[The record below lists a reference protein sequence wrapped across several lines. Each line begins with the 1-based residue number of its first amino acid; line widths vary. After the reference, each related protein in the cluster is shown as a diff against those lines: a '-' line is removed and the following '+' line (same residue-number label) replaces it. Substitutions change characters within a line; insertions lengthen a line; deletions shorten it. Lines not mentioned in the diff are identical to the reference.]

1 MDDTIVG
8 GNYHERRYLSI
19 VDGKTYRVLSD
30 PPVMYTKT
38 TSRCTMRRSMT
49 GNTRN
54 IGIMAHIDA
63 GKTTTTER
71 ILFYTGKSHRIG
83 EVDDG
88 AATMDWMTQEQD
100 RGITIT
106 SAATTTFWRDYRI
119 NVIDTPGHVDFTAEV
134 ERSLRVLDGAIAIF
148 CAVGGVEPQSETVW
162 RQADAYHVPRIAYV
176 NKMDRIGADF
186 FAVINEI
193 QTKLAAVPVPLALP
207 IGRENEFEGT
217 IDLLTMQ
224 EINWSGDDQ
233 GRIMTTAPIRDDLI
247 ELATT
252 WRDKLYDTLSSWSDE
267 ITELVLEE
275 EAIPLELI
283 KKVLREQTLTGE
295 IVPVFV
301 GASLR
306 NIGVQSVLD
315 GVVDYL
321 PAPEEL
327 PPIEGVD
334 PRNHEPVEIH
344 RTADGQTTAM
354 VFKIQA
360 DREAGNLS
368 FVRVYQG
375 TVKSGTAIFNHNQ
388 KKRERVN
395 RILRMHANRTEQIDR
410 LEAGD
415 IGVIVGFK
423 LAQTGDTIGSEGM
436 PVVLERMH
444 FPEPVISVAIEPRT
458 LSERER
464 LKNVL
469 DILTREDPTF
479 LWKEDSDTGE
489 LIISGMG
496 ELHLDVLV
504 TRIVDDYKVNA
515 KVGNPQVTY
524 RESISVEATHTE
536 RFHKVMGGK
545 ENAAAVTLR
554 VYPRARGE
562 GNLLENSLPENRM
575 PAPLVQALERGV
587 ESAFQ
592 SGVRLGYPTIDIGVE
607 IVDVEY
613 DELTATEF
621 AYEAVASLGFDATCS
636 AASPTLLQPVM
647 RISVI
652 CPKEF
657 MGDVISGI
665 TTRGGIV
672 LGVESRPTAEH
683 IDAEAPLKKMFGYS
697 TALRSTTQGRGTY
710 SMEFSNFAPTDD

>member
-1 MDDTIVG
+1 MAQ
-8 GNYHERRYLSI
+8 
-19 VDGKTYRVLSD
+19 
-30 PPVMYTKT
+30 
-38 TSRCTMRRSMT
+38 
-49 GNTRN
+49 NTRN

-71 ILFYTGKSHRIG
+71 ILYYTGKSHRIG

-88 AATMDWMTQEQD
+88 AATMDWMVQEQN

-106 SAATTTFWRDYRI
+106 SAATTTFWRDHKI
-119 NVIDTPGHVDFTAEV
+119 NIIDTPGHVDFTAEV

-162 RQADAYHVPRIAYV
+162 RQADAYGVPRIAYI

-186 FAVINEI
+186 FAVIQEI
-193 QTKLAAVPVPLALP
+193 REKLAATAVPLALP
-207 IGRENEFEGT
+207 IGRENSFEGT
-217 IDLLTMQ
+217 IDLLSMQ
-224 EINWSGDDQ
+224 EVHWSSDDSGQ
-233 GRIMTTAPIRDDLI
+233 TLTTAPIRDDLV
-247 ELATT
+247 ELADT
-252 WRDKLYDTLSSWSDE
+252 WRDKLYDTLSAWSDE

-275 EAIPLELI
+275 EPVPPELV
-283 KKVLREQTLTGE
+283 KRVLREQTLAGAL
-295 IVPVFV
+295 VPTFV

-315 GVVDYL
+315 GVIDFL

-327 PPIEGVD
+327 PPVVGTD
-334 PRNHEPVEIH
+334 PRNHESVEVH
-344 RTADGQTTAM
+344 RTTDGQSNAL

-375 TVKSGTAIFNHNQ
+375 MVKSGNAVFNHNQ
-388 KKRERVN
+388 RKRERVN
-395 RILRMHANRTEQIDR
+395 RILRMHANRTEQVDR

-423 LAQTGDTIGSEGM
+423 LAQTGDTIGSEGF

-444 FPEPVISVAIEPRT
+444 FPEPVISVAIEPQT
-458 LSERER
+458 LSERDR
-464 LKNVL
+464 LKDVL

-479 LWKEDSDTGE
+479 FWKEDVDTGE

-504 TRIVDDYKVNA
+504 TRIVDDYRVHA

-524 RESISVEATHTE
+524 RESISADTTHTE
-536 RFHKVMGGK
+536 RFHKVIGGK
-545 ENAAAVTLR
+545 ENAAALTLR
-554 VYPRARGE
+554 VFPRQRGE
-562 GNLLENSLPENRM
+562 GNDLQNKLPKDRLPNN
-575 PAPLVQALERGV
+575 LVQAVERGIS
-587 ESAFQ
+587 SAFQ
-592 SGVRLGYPTIDIGVE
+592 SGIRLGYPTIDIGVE
-607 IVDVEY
+607 LIDAEY

-621 AYEAVASLGFDATCS
+621 AFEAVASLGFDAACAS
-636 AASPTLLQPVM
+636 ASPTLLEPVM
-647 RISVI
+647 TVNVI

-672 LGVESRPTAEH
+672 HGVESRTTAEH
-683 IDAEAPLKKMFGYS
+683 IEAEAPLKKMFGYS

-710 SMEFSNFAPTDD
+710 SMEFSHFAPTDD